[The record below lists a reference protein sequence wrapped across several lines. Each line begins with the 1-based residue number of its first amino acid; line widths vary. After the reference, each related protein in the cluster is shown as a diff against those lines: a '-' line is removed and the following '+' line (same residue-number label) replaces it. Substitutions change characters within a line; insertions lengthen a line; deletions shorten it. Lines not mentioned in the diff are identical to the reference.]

1 MTVDRSAL
9 PLPAFVI
16 TWSINDHRSISGRG
30 LRFSLLSRIGH
41 LVTIVMELIRG
52 GQELHDVFGCH
63 RVGWVALGSS
73 PKPLRDNSSSD

>member
-9 PLPAFVI
+9 SLPAFDI
-16 TWSINDHRSISGRG
+16 TWSINDERSISGRG
-30 LRFSLLSRIGH
+30 LRFSLLSRIDH
-41 LVTIVMELIRG
+41 FIPFVTELIRG